1 MTSIIQKKCLKKGG
15 YLRSSGDKVAIAE
28 RFTHST
34 HFAKK
39 KKDNLLPEKKKKTE
53 QEEYNSTD
61 DTCYLKT
68 ISTRLNIPL

>member
-39 KKDNLLPEKKKKTE
+39 KKTNYCLKKKKKKKKTKKKKKKK
-53 QEEYNSTD
+53 QNRKNT
-61 DTCYLKT
+61 
-68 ISTRLNIPL
+68 TRQMTPAI